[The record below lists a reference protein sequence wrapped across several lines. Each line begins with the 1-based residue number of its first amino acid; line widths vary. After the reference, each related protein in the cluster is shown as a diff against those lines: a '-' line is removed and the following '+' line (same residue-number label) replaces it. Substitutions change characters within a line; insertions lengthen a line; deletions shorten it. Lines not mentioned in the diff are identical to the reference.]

1 MKIKN
6 LAICGVDAIRY
17 LNSDIIKSLSK
28 SLEFISK
35 LFRFNGNVSLE
46 FVSNNYILSNFP
58 SIRYIYPNAEA
69 ITFQDRIYVSLD
81 NICTDNVFNVVIH
94 EYVHVCIAATF
105 SKICPMWLNEG
116 LAVYLSDQTDDIIE
130 ISPNNVECFYVST
143 QSYANFYNM
152 SIHVVKRLVTIY
164 GLQKVGE
171 KAQNCKLFETDDL
184 FGVRAI
190 KDLIETT

>member
-105 SKICPMWLNEG
+105 SKICPMWLNE
-116 LAVYLSDQTDDIIE
+116 
-130 ISPNNVECFYVST
+130 
-143 QSYANFYNM
+143 
-152 SIHVVKRLVTIY
+152 
-164 GLQKVGE
+164 
-171 KAQNCKLFETDDL
+171 
-184 FGVRAI
+184 
-190 KDLIETT
+190 

>member
-94 EYVHVCIAATF
+94 EYVHVCKQQLFQRFVQCGLMRDLRYTF
-105 SKICPMWLNEG
+105 LIKRMILLRYLQTTLSAFTCQTSRMQIFTICQFML
-116 LAVYLSDQTDDIIE
+116 
-130 ISPNNVECFYVST
+130 
-143 QSYANFYNM
+143 
-152 SIHVVKRLVTIY
+152 
-164 GLQKVGE
+164 
-171 KAQNCKLFETDDL
+171 
-184 FGVRAI
+184 
-190 KDLIETT
+190 